1 MDPATKAT
9 IVRLA
14 GTALSAVLRMRLAER
29 KQEMQVVEEHPFTA
43 PDIKVFDIPTVQ
55 PAPQRVPSVALPT
68 HEETANELKRRLG
81 RELYK
86 AELDLA
92 AGLKI
97 AGKPCTCLESKHTLE
112 LEAGAEELIPEDPG
126 NPVYREIIS
135 WIDDNQHKVT
145 PEAIASGKY
154 DTEYPKMAAEFRDFR
169 KRVMGTVG
177 TAPPAAKGKPIP
189 KMTLQEA
196 QQIAAEQAAE
206 EVAKRWPSLE
216 KK

>member
-9 IVRLA
+9 LVRLA
-14 GTALSAVLRMRLAER
+14 GSSLSALLRVKLFQGKKEVL
-29 KQEMQVVEEHPFTA
+29 VVEEPEAKA
-43 PDIKVFDIPTVQ
+43 PEAPARQETVHKVS
-55 PAPQRVPSVALPT
+55 SVALPT
-68 HEETANELKRRLG
+68 HEETANELKRRLA

-112 LEAGAEELIPEDPG
+112 LEAGAEELIPEEPG

-135 WIDDNQHKVT
+135 WIGHNQHKVT

-154 DTEYPKMAAEFRDFR
+154 DAEYPKMAAQFRDFR
-169 KRVMGTVG
+169 KRVLGTVG
-177 TAPPAAKGKPIP
+177 TAAPAAKVKPVRE
-189 KMTLQEA
+189 MSLQEA
-196 QQIAAEQAAE
+196 QRIAAEQAAE
-206 EVAKRWPSLE
+206 EVAKRWSSLE
-216 KK
+216 TK

>member
-1 MDPATKAT
+1 
-9 IVRLA
+9 
-14 GTALSAVLRMRLAER
+14 
-29 KQEMQVVEEHPFTA
+29 VVEEAEVKTSEL
-43 PDIKVFDIPTVQ
+43 KVFDVPAVQ
-55 PAPQRVPSVALPT
+55 PAPKRIPSVALPT

-112 LEAGAEELIPEDPG
+112 LEAGAEELVPEDPG
-126 NPVYREIIS
+126 NPVYTEIVS
-135 WIDDNQHKVT
+135 WISHNQHKVT

-154 DTEYPKMAAEFRDFR
+154 AAEYPQMAAQFRDFR

-177 TAPPAAKGKPIP
+177 STVPEGK
-189 KMTLQEA
+189 KKASREMTLEEA
-196 QQIAAEQAAE
+196 QRIAAEQAAA
-206 EVAKRWPSLE
+206 EVAKRWKEEPHHVD
-216 KK
+216 KRGN